1 MARLVALDMPASQLF
16 VDQVQRAWS
25 NGDAVLPI
33 DQRLPPTGKKLLLDA
48 MAPSEVIDAS
58 ATSSSLPNG
67 RPLQEGDALV
77 IASSGSTGSPKGII
91 HTHSSLL
98 AGAQASASRLQLTA
112 DDHWLVC
119 IPVSHVGGFS
129 VITRALHTGAALTL
143 HPSFDATAIQEASTH
158 GVTHTSLVATAL
170 SRIDTSL
177 FRTILLGGS
186 SAPNNLPSNVITT
199 YGMTETGGGV
209 VYNGMPL
216 DNVEAKIVEGEIHLR
231 CPMLMRAYRDDQAM
245 IPNDGWYS
253 TGDMGAINDSGAISV
268 YGRKTDMIITGGE
281 NVWPSVVENSLTSHS
296 AVKEVVVR
304 GAPDTTWGQRVVAY
318 VVLNDSLHTS
328 DATLL
333 SNLREHVKQNLPA
346 FCAPQQV
353 IVLSQIPRT
362 SLGKVDLQ
370 ALPIINS

>member
-1 MARLVALDMPASQLF
+1 MARLVALDMPASQMF

-33 DQRLPPTGKKLLLDA
+33 DQRLPPAGKKLLLDA

-58 ATSSSLPNG
+58 ATGSSLPNG

-98 AGAQASASRLQLTA
+98 AGAQASASRLQLTTN
-112 DDHWLVC
+112 DHWLVC

-143 HPSFDATAIQEASTH
+143 HPTFDATAVQEASTH

-170 SRIDTSL
+170 SRINTSL

-231 CPMLMRAYRDDQAM
+231 CPMLMRAYRDDQAV

-296 AVKEVVVR
+296 VVKEVVVR
-304 GAPDTTWGQRVVAY
+304 GAPDTAWGQRVVAY
-318 VVLNDSLHTS
+318 VVLNDSLDAS

-346 FCAPQQV
+346 FYAPQQV

-370 ALPIINS
+370 ALPSA

>member
-1 MARLVALDMPASQLF
+1 MARLVALDMPASQMF

-33 DQRLPPTGKKLLLDA
+33 DQRLPPAGKKLLIDA

-77 IASSGSTGSPKGII
+77 IASSGTTGSPKGII

-98 AGAQASASRLQLTA
+98 ASAQASASRLQLTA
-112 DDHWLVC
+112 NDHWLVC

-143 HPSFDATAIQEASTH
+143 HPSFDATAVQEASTH

-186 SAPNNLPSNVITT
+186 NAPNNLPSNVITT

-209 VYNGMPL
+209 VYNGIPL

-231 CPMLMRAYRDDQAM
+231 CPMLMRAYRDDQAI

-253 TGDMGAINDSGAISV
+253 TGDMGAINDSGAIFV

-281 NVWPSVVENSLTSHS
+281 NVWPSVVENSLASHPT
-296 AVKEVVVR
+296 VDEVVVR
-304 GAPDTTWGQRVVAY
+304 GAPDATWGQRVVAY
-318 VVLNDSLHTS
+318 VVLKDSLPAS
-328 DATLL
+328 NAALL
-333 SNLREHVKQNLPA
+333 SELREHVKQTLPT
-346 FCAPQQV
+346 FYAPQQL
-353 IVLSQIPRT
+353 IVLSLIPRT

-370 ALPIINS
+370 ALPSS